1 MTGPVDVLYRY
12 RQPSTADEGRLA
24 LSTTESTTFLDAHVE
39 RADVVSAGLIVL
51 GDLPGTRFYTPPNA
65 ALRQAWADPIVT
77 TEAHALRF
85 ESLSACSGVAARLDV
100 LPGGLDVADAR
111 HGTTNVDINAPLRR
125 LLSQVRASDPMH
137 LTVAE
142 DGLGVTTLDGEV
154 HERKVALPERWVRS
168 LAELQVLLADL
179 TQVADLDAT
188 AMRQFLRSLPRSTPP
203 VSSFWLQPLHAG
215 GLRLGAS
222 RTPGSIS
229 VGGPER
235 LRVLDGAMRFATRL
249 RVYGDLDSAEPSTS
263 CWVVDLPHARLSL
276 SLSPQSTRGFS
287 GEGALLD
294 QLVDADPQALEAA
307 HGRLGYDVVDGRY
320 FAREL
325 PFGRDLLRDHPRWTK
340 AQRLVL
346 DGAVSADGADH
357 LVRSGGT
364 QHLVRRDA
372 AGNERCTCA
381 WYAKHGTGRGPCA
394 HVLAVRLAAR

>member
-1 MTGPVDVLYRY
+1 MV
-12 RQPSTADEGRLA
+12 AA
-24 LSTTESTTFLDAHVE
+24 C
-39 RADVVSAGLIVL
+39 LITL
-51 GDLPGTRFYTPPNA
+51 GDLPGTRFYTPPNSL
-65 ALRQAWADPIVT
+65 LRQWSDPIVT
-77 TEAHALRF
+77 TDEHALRF
-85 ESLSACSGVAARLDV
+85 ESLSACSGVAGRLDV
-100 LPGGLDVADAR
+100 LPSGLDVADAR

-125 LLSQVRASDPMH
+125 LLTRVRGADPMH
-137 LTVAE
+137 LTVAQ
-142 DGLGVTTLDGEV
+142 DGLDVRTLDGDV

-179 TQVADLDAT
+179 SQVADLDVT
-188 AMRQFLRSLPRSTPP
+188 AMRQFLRSLPRSTSP
-203 VSSFWLQPLHAG
+203 VSSFWLQPLRGG

-235 LRVLDGAMRFATRL
+235 LKVLDGALRFATRL
-249 RVYGDLDSAEPSTS
+249 RVYGDLDSTEPSTS
-263 CWVVDLPHARLSL
+263 CWVVDLPHARLSF

-294 QLVDADPQALEAA
+294 SLIDADPQALEAA

-346 DGAVSADGADH
+346 DGAVTADGADH
-357 LVRSGGT
+357 LVRTGDA

-381 WYAKHGTGRGPCA
+381 WYAKHGGSRGPCA